1 MSFGIPVRNGLGVG
15 LLASTFL
22 STLRI
27 GGRPAMFLNFI
38 GTDSLD
44 SRVTFTRASTATF
57 VGSNGSIQSAAINT
71 PRFDYDPVTLAPKG
85 LLLEEARTNS
95 LPNNTMVGA
104 AAGSPGTAPT
114 GWFPTSTGGV
124 FTRTIV
130 GVGVENG
137 IDYIDIRYQAS
148 GAGVANVQ
156 FVGGT
161 VIAGSNGQN
170 WTFSSYVKLV
180 GGSLTNVAVA
190 NSLIENSASGSFL
203 AGGDSATYIP
213 TTASLISQRRTYSRT
228 NTNALTAYVYT
239 RTRVEFSGAGDVTL
253 RFGLPQLELGAFA
266 TSVVQTSTV
275 AVTRSADVA
284 QMTGTNFSSWY
295 NQTEGTFVLS
305 GDVISNITDRL
316 WMDVGPNGAFGTT
329 AYISQ
334 NSSSISLLPG
344 SPPVNLSSTVVT
356 SALSNNVAIALQ
368 NNNSVIAVGGVLGT
382 VDAACA
388 VPASATQLV
397 IGSAIWALGSTI
409 TLNGHIRRIAYY
421 NTRLPNATLQALTA

>member
-85 LLLEEARTNS
+85 LLLEEARTNLMTYSES
-95 LPNNTMVGA
+95 LDTLAQWGQNAVTVSANATTSPDGTTNADAIIPNTSVTAHNLSSTTPVLIGSTYAVSIFAKTSGYRYVSFKGLGLGGAGGAIFDLQNGVVVATNSWSSATIVAFPNGWYRLSAVGTATGLAGPIYCVYDNPNNLDFAGDGVSGVHMYGA
-104 AAGSPGTAPT
+104 QAEIGT
-114 GWFPTSTGGV
+114 
-124 FTRTIV
+124 
-130 GVGVENG
+130 
-137 IDYIDIRYQAS
+137 
-148 GAGVANVQ
+148 
-156 FVGGT
+156 
-161 VIAGSNGQN
+161 
-170 WTFSSYVKLV
+170 
-180 GGSLTNVAVA
+180 
-190 NSLIENSASGSFL
+190 
-203 AGGDSATYIP
+203 SATSYIP
-213 TTASLISQRRTYSRT
+213 NLSFTA
-228 NTNALTAYVYT
+228 NTRN
-239 RTRVEFSGAGDVTL
+239 
-253 RFGLPQLELGAFA
+253 
-266 TSVVQTSTV
+266 
-275 AVTRSADVA
+275 ADVA

-305 GDVISNITDRL
+305 GDVISNSTNRL

-344 SPPVNLSSTVVT
+344 SPPVNLASTVVT
-356 SALSNNVAIALQ
+356 AALSNNVAIALQ